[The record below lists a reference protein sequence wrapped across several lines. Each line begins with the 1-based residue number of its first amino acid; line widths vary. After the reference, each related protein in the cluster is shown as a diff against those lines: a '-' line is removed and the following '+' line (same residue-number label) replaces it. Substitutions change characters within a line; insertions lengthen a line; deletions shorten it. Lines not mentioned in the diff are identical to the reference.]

1 MLNLILPYPPSVN
14 QYYRMWRGRI
24 VKSPKGT
31 SYAKDVAYYCRN
43 EGIRVELDCRLKV
56 DILVFPP
63 DNRRRDLDNVLKAIL
78 DSLEDAKVFKDDSL
92 IDDLRVRRMD
102 TFKDGKIE
110 IGIEIIEL

>member
-1 MLNLILPYPPSVN
+1 
-14 QYYRMWRGRI
+14 
-24 VKSPKGT
+24 
-31 SYAKDVAYYCRN
+31 
-43 EGIRVELDCRLKV
+43 V

>member
-1 MLNLILPYPPSVN
+1 
-14 QYYRMWRGRI
+14 MWRGRI
-24 VKSPKGT
+24 VKSPKGR

>member
-1 MLNLILPYPPSVN
+1 
-14 QYYRMWRGRI
+14 
-24 VKSPKGT
+24 
-31 SYAKDVAYYCRN
+31 
-43 EGIRVELDCRLKV
+43 VELDCRLKV

-63 DNRRRDLDNVLKAIL
+63 DNRRRDLDNVLKAVL

>member
-1 MLNLILPYPPSVN
+1 M
-14 QYYRMWRGRI
+14 
-24 VKSPKGT
+24 
-31 SYAKDVAYYCRN
+31 
-43 EGIRVELDCRLKV
+43 ELDCRLKV

-92 IDDLRVRRMD
+92 IDDLRVRRMN

>member
-1 MLNLILPYPPSVN
+1 M
-14 QYYRMWRGRI
+14 
-24 VKSPKGT
+24 
-31 SYAKDVAYYCRN
+31 
-43 EGIRVELDCRLKV
+43 DCRLKV

-110 IGIEIIEL
+110 VGIEIIEL

>member
-1 MLNLILPYPPSVN
+1 
-14 QYYRMWRGRI
+14 
-24 VKSPKGT
+24 
-31 SYAKDVAYYCRN
+31 
-43 EGIRVELDCRLKV
+43 VELDCRLKV

>member
-1 MLNLILPYPPSVN
+1 M
-14 QYYRMWRGRI
+14 
-24 VKSPKGT
+24 
-31 SYAKDVAYYCRN
+31 
-43 EGIRVELDCRLKV
+43 ELDCRLKV

>member
-1 MLNLILPYPPSVN
+1 M
-14 QYYRMWRGRI
+14 
-24 VKSPKGT
+24 
-31 SYAKDVAYYCRN
+31 
-43 EGIRVELDCRLKV
+43 ELDCRLKV

-63 DNRRRDLDNVLKAIL
+63 DNRRRDLDNVLKAVL

-110 IGIEIIEL
+110 IGIEIIDL

>member
-1 MLNLILPYPPSVN
+1 
-14 QYYRMWRGRI
+14 
-24 VKSPKGT
+24 
-31 SYAKDVAYYCRN
+31 
-43 EGIRVELDCRLKV
+43 VELDCRLKV

-102 TFKDGKIE
+102 TFKNGKIE
-110 IGIEIIEL
+110 IIIEVFDEGGA

>member
-1 MLNLILPYPPSVN
+1 M
-14 QYYRMWRGRI
+14 
-24 VKSPKGT
+24 
-31 SYAKDVAYYCRN
+31 
-43 EGIRVELDCRLKV
+43 ELDCRLKV

-110 IGIEIIEL
+110 IGIEIIDL